1 MEYRVEFIPVED
13 LVPYEQNVK
22 KHDEKQVDLIAESIR
37 QFGFRQNLVI
47 DENNVVVVGHGRLL
61 AAKKLGLD
69 VVPCVR
75 VDDLTEEQI
84 RALRIA
90 DNKITE
96 KAEWDNDALGK
107 ELKAI
112 ADDINMTDFGFGD
125 FELTILMG
133 DFTPQPYDKE
143 ETKEYDD
150 KSDDFLLKKR
160 VIITYSD
167 AEEEAVKELLGLES
181 IEKVVYEIGEL
192 AK

>member
-1 MEYRVEFIPVED
+1 MEYRIEFIPVEE
-13 LVPYEQNVK
+13 LTPYEQNVK
-22 KHDEKQVDLIAESIR
+22 KHDEKQVDLIAESIK
-37 QFGFRQNLVI
+37 QFGFRQNLVV
-47 DENNVVVVGHGRLL
+47 DANNVVVVGHGRLL
-61 AAKKLGLD
+61 AAKKLGID
-69 VVPCVR
+69 KVPCVR
-75 VDDLTEEQI
+75 ADDLTEEQI

-96 KAEWDNDALGK
+96 KAEWDTDALGK

-133 DFTPQPYDKE
+133 DFEPQPYDKE

-160 VIITYSD
+160 VIITYLD
-167 AEEEAVKELLGLES
+167 AEEEAVKQLLGLES
-181 IEKVVYEIGEL
+181 IDKVVYEIEEL
-192 AK
+192 TK